1 MDKFSIPSVIS
12 ELDSVGYIATPDI
25 AYAICGTIFDRIPLL
40 IEGDPGCGKT
50 FLAKAVAKMM
60 GMKLIRVQM
69 YDGIT
74 YDKILYD
81 YDYQRQ
87 LLTIEAI
94 RSSLGKTLA
103 DKTPEEAMKIAGRI
117 NFYDKDFLIQRP
129 VLQALTSNEPV
140 VLLLDEVD
148 KTSEELEYSLLEVLD
163 EFSMTIPQYGT
174 IRCKE
179 ENRPMVFMT
188 SNNYRE
194 LSDALKRRCN
204 YLYIKNKTREEVEK
218 ILLRKTNIGEQA
230 ASVVANCLVELQ
242 AAHMKQVPSISEG
255 IAWVNYLVEHPDI
268 SEEDFSESAFLLA
281 KNKQDTAT
289 AKRILAAEAPEVQ
302 SALRQG

>member
-1 MDKFSIPSVIS
+1 MEKLSISDIIS
-12 ELDSVGYIATPDI
+12 GLDSVGYIATPDI
-25 AYAICGTIFDRIPLL
+25 AYAVSGTIGERTPLL

-50 FLAKAVAKMM
+50 FLAKAVAKML
-60 GMKLIRVQM
+60 GRKLIRVQM

-129 VLQALTSNEPV
+129 VLQALTAEETV

-174 IRCKE
+174 IRCND

-218 ILLRKTNIGEQA
+218 ILLKQTSISKQA
-230 ASVVANCLVELQ
+230 ASAVANCLVELQ
-242 AAHMKQVPSISEG
+242 TSRMRQAPSISEG
-255 IAWVNYLVEHPDI
+255 IAWVDYLIEHPEI
-268 SEEDFSESAFLLA
+268 GAGDFSESAFLLA
-281 KNKQDTAT
+281 KNKEDTAT
-289 AKRILAAEAPEVQ
+289 AKRILAAEASELQ
-302 SALRQG
+302 SALGRR

>member
-1 MDKFSIPSVIS
+1 M
-12 ELDSVGYIATPDI
+12 
-25 AYAICGTIFDRIPLL
+25 R
-40 IEGDPGCGKT
+40 
-50 FLAKAVAKMM
+50 AV
-60 GMKLIRVQM
+60 
-69 YDGIT
+69 
-74 YDKILYD
+74 
-81 YDYQRQ
+81 
-87 LLTIEAI
+87 
-94 RSSLGKTLA
+94 
-103 DKTPEEAMKIAGRI
+103 
-117 NFYDKDFLIQRP
+117 IQRP

-242 AAHMKQVPSISEG
+242 TAHMKQVPSISEG